1 VQGSLKY
8 VCRILDREFDSQGIF
23 GLADLR
29 LESSFV
35 GFLKPRPKLTF
46 GYGGIKYKMNVGWV
60 EA

>member
-46 GYGGIKYKMNVGWV
+46 GGGIKYKMNVGWV